1 MKHNSLEAKLELYY
15 DKLQNPDKI
24 IDNWAIIDMGAFNSF
39 NKITLTNFNEVN
51 IYATERILT
60 AESKNKYIVIKYSPN
75 FIATKVIDT
84 EYDYN
89 IEDWDLV
96 AIDRNHLYS
105 GNPSKVMT
113 NKEIIK
119 LLGFKLNKKA
129 KLDLDYFS

>member
-1 MKHNSLEAKLELYY
+1 MKHNSIEAKLELYY

-24 IDNWAIIDMGAFNSF
+24 IGNWAIIDVDAFNKF
-39 NKITLTNFNEVN
+39 KKITLTNFNGIN
-51 IYATERILT
+51 NYTTERILT
-60 AESKNKYIVIKYSPN
+60 AESKNKYIVIKYSLN

-113 NKEIIK
+113 DKEIIK

>member
-1 MKHNSLEAKLELYY
+1 MKYKSIEAKLELYY
-15 DKLQNPDKI
+15 DKIQNPDKLI
-24 IDNWAIIDMGAFNSF
+24 GNWAIVDVDALNKLK
-39 NKITLTNFNEVN
+39 KITLTNFNGIN
-51 IYATERILT
+51 NYTTERILT

-89 IEDWDLV
+89 IEEWDLI

-113 NKEIIK
+113 DKQIIK